1 MTESIDTAVSYI
13 RPRYGSPAF
22 ECGGAQVRAQ
32 CRHLATVVTVTGAI
46 DAENLD
52 QVSEYS
58 RHFVLPDQ
66 PVVLDLSAVDWFTT
80 AGISFLY
87 RVDEDCRAAG
97 VEWALIVSPA
107 VSGVL
112 RSTDDE
118 DLFSIVD
125 SVHEALHDFA
135 DAISARRR
143 LMMPLLTK
151 TA

>member
-1 MTESIDTAVSYI
+1 MTEPIDTAVSYF
-13 RPRYGSPAF
+13 RPRYGSPTFDCA
-22 ECGGAQVRAQ
+22 GAQVRAQ
-32 CRHLATVVTVTGAI
+32 CRHLATVVTVSGAI
-46 DAENLD
+46 DAENTD
-52 QVSEYS
+52 RVSEYS

-87 RVDEDCRAAG
+87 RFDENCRAAD

-107 VSGVL
+107 VSRVL
-112 RSTDDE
+112 RITDEE
-118 DLFSIVD
+118 DLVSIVD
-125 SVHEALHDFA
+125 SVHEALRSFA

-143 LMMPLLTK
+143 LLMPLLTK

>member
-1 MTESIDTAVSYI
+1 MTESIDTAVSYF
-13 RPRYGSPAF
+13 RPRYGSPVF
-22 ECGGAQVRAQ
+22 DCGGAQVRAQ
-32 CRHLATVVTVTGAI
+32 CRHLATVVTVSGAI

-52 QVSEYS
+52 RVSEYS
-58 RHFVLPDQ
+58 SHFVLPDQ

-87 RVDEDCRAAG
+87 RVDENCRAAG

-107 VSGVL
+107 VSRVL
-112 RSTDDE
+112 RITDEE

-125 SVHEALHDFA
+125 SVHEALHYFA

-143 LMMPLLTK
+143 LLMPLLTK

>member
-1 MTESIDTAVSYI
+1 MTESKDTAVSYF
-13 RPRYGSPAF
+13 RPRYGSPVF
-22 ECGGAQVRAQ
+22 DCGGAQVRAQ
-32 CRHLATVVTVTGAI
+32 CRHLATVVTVSGAI

-52 QVSEYS
+52 RVSEYS
-58 RHFVLPDQ
+58 SHFVLPDQ

-87 RVDEDCRAAG
+87 RVDESCRAAG
-97 VEWALIVSPA
+97 IEWSLIVSPA
-107 VSGVL
+107 VSRVL
-112 RSTDDE
+112 RITDEE

-125 SVHEALHDFA
+125 SVHEALQSFA

-143 LMMPLLTK
+143 LLMPLLTK

>member
-1 MTESIDTAVSYI
+1 MTKSIDTPVSYF
-13 RPRYGSPAF
+13 RPRYGTPVF
-22 ECGGAQVRAQ
+22 DCDGAQVRAQ
-32 CRHLATVVTVTGAI
+32 CRHLATVVTVSGAI
-46 DAENLD
+46 DTKNID
-52 QVSEYS
+52 RVSEYS
-58 RHFVLPDQ
+58 KHFVLPDQ

-80 AGISFLY
+80 AGISFLD
-87 RVDEDCRAAG
+87 RVDEACRTAG